1 MKKIFLLLVFIAL
14 GGIDLAAQTLTPKSQ
29 FVLNLDYARFRNDDK
44 TGYLEVYYGFYPNSL
59 TYNLS
64 AGAYQ
69 AGVKLSTRLRN
80 SFTDALAVQ
89 HHTMLPL
96 AVTDT
101 SGASFRYPFT
111 TQTGFAVPFGEYTLE
126 VVATDSL
133 NSTRRDSIN
142 LPISLQSFAEAL
154 SVSDLELC
162 SRVQAS
168 NQKDT
173 PFYKNSLEVVPNPS
187 LVFGVATHPM
197 LFNYAELYHL
207 DPAITYTAKYQVV
220 ASDGNV
226 VKESSRPRKYGM
238 THGVEAGSMN
248 VTAIVPGK
256 YSFRLLLV
264 DQDAREVVRTEKI
277 FFVYNPHL
285 QAPAAAAS
293 GGAVP
298 FDAAQLAGLSGAE
311 LTAEFQQARYL
322 ATSDEAK
329 MFAQLESDVGKREFL
344 TRFWAE
350 MEAGRSERPP
360 MKRTEYL
367 RRIAHANQNY
377 KVQIKE
383 GWRTDRGR
391 VYILYGEPDQITRE
405 AGGAG
410 AKPYQTWSYFN
421 IEKGVEFV
429 FIDRL
434 GNSDYQLVHS
444 TKRGELQDE
453 GWERFLQ

>member
-1 MKKIFLLLVFIAL
+1 MKKIFLLFALIAL
-14 GGIDLAAQTLTPKSQ
+14 GGIELAAQTLTPKSQ

-64 AGAYQ
+64 AGAYH
-69 AGVKLSTRLRN
+69 AGVKLSTMIRN
-80 SFTDALAVQ
+80 QATNTPAIQQNV
-89 HHTMLPL
+89 TLPL
-96 AVTDT
+96 AIADT
-101 SGASFRYPFT
+101 SSASFRYPFT

-126 VVATDSL
+126 VVAVDSL
-133 NSTRRDSIN
+133 DSARRDSIN
-142 LPISLQSFAEAL
+142 LPIGLQPFAEGL

-168 NQKDT
+168 NKKDD

-207 DPAITYTAKYQVV
+207 DPAATYTAKYQVV
-220 ASDGNV
+220 ASDGKI

-238 THGVEAGSMN
+238 NHGVEAGSIN
-248 VTAIVPGK
+248 VTAVMPGK
-256 YSFRLLLV
+256 YSFRLLLL
-264 DQDAREVVRTEKI
+264 DQSAREVVRAEKT
-277 FFVYNPHL
+277 FFVFNPHL
-285 QAPAAAAS
+285 QAQAAAAS

-311 LTAEFQQARYL
+311 LDLEFQQARYL

-329 MFAQLESDVGKREFL
+329 MFAQLESDIGKREFL
-344 TRFWAE
+344 TKFWAE
-350 MEAGRSERPP
+350 IEAGRSERPP

-377 KVQIKE
+377 KALLKD

-391 VYILYGEPDQITRE
+391 VYILYGEPDQITRVPGE
-405 AGGAG
+405 AGSR
-410 AKPYQTWSYFN
+410 PYQTWSYFN

-429 FIDRL
+429 FVDRL